1 MKKLVVLLMVVL
13 AAFGITGC
21 GKDVTLTNEQND
33 LIAEYIAGTM
43 LKYSYEN
50 EWKYAKLSIAQNTY
64 VPKATAAAKPDNS
77 TSTAAPNTTAAAGG
91 STVAGVSTNPMEA
104 LASELGLSN
113 VSITVKGVS
122 VGASYPA
129 EQLAIAVP
137 ALSGCK
143 VAAVEFAIKNTSGSE
158 IKLNTSSSKVNMK
171 LTVAGNGFGQVTSI
185 LKNDINGLKNV
196 SLAAGEN
203 YTAVAIFQV
212 EESVAG
218 QVSGSKLAINSG
230 STSLGTVT
238 VQ

>member
-64 VPKATAAAKPDNS
+64 VPKATAAA
-77 TSTAAPNTTAAAGG
+77 GG

-122 VGASYPA
+122 VGASYPE

-137 ALSGCK
+137 ALSGYK

>member
-1 MKKLVVLLMVVL
+1 MKKLVVILMVVL

-64 VPKATAAAKPDNS
+64 VPKATAAA
-77 TSTAAPNTTAAAGG
+77 GG
-91 STVAGVSTNPMEA
+91 STVDGVSTNPMEA

-137 ALSGCK
+137 ALSGYK